1 MSQAIALFNQ
11 AGGVGKTTITQ
22 NLGYQ
27 LSARGHKVLLIDLDP
42 QASLTTFM
50 GVDPDTLDK
59 TEWHLV
65 KRDRYHF
72 KLPENKENQADAS

>member
-1 MSQAIALFNQ
+1 
-11 AGGVGKTTITQ
+11 
-22 NLGYQ
+22 
-27 LSARGHKVLLIDLDP
+27 
-42 QASLTTFM
+42 M